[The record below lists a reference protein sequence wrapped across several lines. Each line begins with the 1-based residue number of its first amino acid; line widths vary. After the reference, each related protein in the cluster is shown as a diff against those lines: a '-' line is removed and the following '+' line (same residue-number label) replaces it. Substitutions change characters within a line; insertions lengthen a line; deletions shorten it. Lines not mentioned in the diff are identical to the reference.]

1 MQSPCSA
8 NTLSA
13 VTSTCTA
20 PLQPPAL
27 TFLQSP
33 GSSSLLVHEQRQKR
47 TRSWRD
53 GAPHAGHSDKNL
65 EGGGREGEERG
76 YSTRL
81 VWCSSSLTE
90 PTRGIMMSGIGLMPL
105 PFTFSAACST
115 QHKGATAE
123 QQGRA
128 RVREEKGRREDMREH
143 EEGDRPQG
151 GEQMDGRE
159 SEQWGGEKW
168 GKSMRQELTAMPC
181 ILPTCSRRAAPAS
194 QLRHAHPFL
203 PPSRP
208 LSLSDCIGTLT

>member
-1 MQSPCSA
+1 MPGKGGGRQIQRERELREMRGKRGDQNVMWSPCSA

-13 VTSTCTA
+13 VTSTCAA

-47 TRSWRD
+47 TRSGRD
-53 GAPHAGHSDKNL
+53 RAPHAGHHDKNL

-81 VWCSSSLTE
+81 VWCLSSLTE

-115 QHKGATAE
+115 QHNAKEGSD
-123 QQGRA
+123 GRA
-128 RVREEKGRREDMREH
+128 AGKGEGEGGEGQEGRRE
-143 EEGDRPQG
+143 
-151 GEQMDGRE
+151 
-159 SEQWGGEKW
+159 
-168 GKSMRQELTAMPC
+168 
-181 ILPTCSRRAAPAS
+181 RA
-194 QLRHAHPFL
+194 
-203 PPSRP
+203 
-208 LSLSDCIGTLT
+208 